1 MKPLSGAFCII
12 FSLLSLQAYA
22 QVYRCQAAGG
32 KTTYS
37 NFPCATDEKGA
48 HVRIT
53 DNSVESRDLRN
64 YARAQK
70 EREFERKYGQEEAMG
85 EARTRDAGKADSY
98 ECKLAIKN
106 ASNQSAVGKASP
118 RKIDDDRAQ
127 AAQICGYNPW
137 VGQTMVEA
145 DAANKRSEALERA
158 ARAAERERNRPST
171 LTNCDG
177 GGCWDDR
184 GNRYNNAAGGNF
196 TRSDGKFCISTGG
209 GLLNCN

>member
-1 MKPLSGAFCII
+1 MKPHTTAFFLI

-22 QVYRCQAAGG
+22 QVYRFQAEGG

-53 DNSVESRDLRN
+53 DNAVESRDLRN

-70 EREFERKYGQEEAMG
+70 EREFESKYGQEDRMVG
-85 EARTRDAGKADSY
+85 LPTRDAAKAESY

-145 DAANKRSEALERA
+145 DAANKRSEAIKEA
-158 ARAAERERNRPST
+158 AKRSKRKRST
-171 LTNCDG
+171 MSSCNDA
-177 GGCWDDR
+177 GCWNLNNDFCPSV
-184 GNRYNNAAGGNF
+184 GNGYVLC
-196 TRSDGKFCISTGG
+196 D
-209 GLLNCN
+209 